1 MVQLM
6 SADYCLKSALG
17 KLLLK
22 LVAHVRFQVENHC
35 CNLIHRR
42 PIRGYIGADVA
53 GRLKTLV
60 IFAFGDGDSALFRGV
75 GEHGEKLVL

>member
-1 MVQLM
+1 MVQLIG
-6 SADYCLKSALG
+6 ADCCLESCLG
-17 KLLLK
+17 KFLLK

-60 IFAFGDGDSALFRGV
+60 IFAFGNSNSALSRV